1 MLKSERITGYGGI
14 TFGYT
19 VVEMDIQNY
28 FFEHLNEFLP
38 NAKRVIR
45 QDIAGDDRRGIPDG
59 WVMWYGVLCPVE
71 VKQRTFGLCAV
82 SQICRYMKNYGCNHG
97 IAVAERFVV
106 RKRPDITYITIPVDR
121 SLEAANG

>member
-1 MLKSERITGYGGI
+1 MLKSEIITGYGGI

-19 VVEMDIQNY
+19 VVERHIQDY

-45 QDIAGDDRRGIPDG
+45 KDIAGDDRRGIPDG

-71 VKQRTFGLCAV
+71 VKQRTFGCSAAD
-82 SQICRYMKNYGCNHG
+82 QIELYMKNYGCSHG
-97 IAVAERFVV
+97 IAVAERFAVS
-106 RKRPDITYITIPVDR
+106 KRPDITYITIPVDR
-121 SLEAANG
+121 SLEAAHA